1 MNFDERLRKAREYS
15 HKSQRLFAEM
25 VGCSLSAWQSY
36 ESGASVPG
44 GRVLEQLCLL
54 GYNGDWLLTGLGAM
68 MKVPEPAPEPVV
80 PVRVAEEPV
89 PYVTSLQR
97 ISDEEERQLISRL
110 SLGSIGLLAARGRLT
125 HAWRLLR
132 LLITAWPEPLNLDQ
146 LRLALQADEPNLT
159 TARITAEL
167 TILERKG
174 WITSVGP
181 ASSPGFRASG
191 PSLALSARELEDRHQ
206 AALIAVECLLKE
218 ILPSACAEDARGHLL
233 SAQLE
238 VPTGEGESLVRE
250 LWTLVQKRCERAG
263 QTHGRE
269 QVSVVFGAG
278 VL

>member
-15 HKSQRLFAEM
+15 HKSQRLFAEA

-36 ESGASVPG
+36 ESGSSVPG

-54 GYNGDWLLTGLGAM
+54 GYNGDWLLTGLGPM
-68 MKVPEPAPEPVV
+68 MKVPEPPPEPVA
-80 PVRVAEEPV
+80 PPRVAEEPI
-89 PYVTSLQR
+89 PYLTSLQR
-97 ISDEEERQLISRL
+97 INDEEERQLISRL

-132 LLITAWPEPLNLDQ
+132 LLVTAWPEPLNLDQ

-167 TILERKG
+167 KILERKG
-174 WITSVGP
+174 WVAPVGP
-181 ASSPGFRASG
+181 ATSPSFKAVG
-191 PSLALSARELEDRHQ
+191 PTLSLAARELEDRHQ
-206 AALIAVECLLKE
+206 AALIAVECILKE
-218 ILPSACAEDARGHLL
+218 ILPSACADDARGRLL

-238 VPTGEGESLVRE
+238 VPTGAGESLVNE
-250 LWTLVQKRCERAG
+250 LWALVQQRCERAG
-263 QTHGRE
+263 ETHGRE